1 MARPLRIAMFLGS
14 FPVISET
21 FIMRQITGLL
31 DLGHSVHIF
40 ANSRPDP
47 SSPVHPEIVRYRLL
61 ERTTYID
68 APPETIEWEM
78 PVFPLT
84 GRTWPP
90 GSETSIHNSVRAAR
104 ALPEFFRCLSKAP
117 RLTFQALSSSQFG
130 YQAASLSTLYRLA
143 KLCSTAD
150 RYDVL
155 HAHFGPVANS
165 FRFARQLLR
174 APLCVSFHGY
184 DFSTLPRQEGSGM
197 YRKLFKTADAVTVNS
212 QYTFSEVE
220 KLGCPRS
227 LLHLL
232 PVGLD
237 PIQFPFRERSRGPSE
252 SVRVL
257 TVARLVPIKGHEY
270 VIRAVA
276 RLREQGC
283 NITYDIAGDGPLKK
297 NLEAL
302 IHELN
307 LEQTVNLH
315 GSLDSLGI
323 RTLLDRSH
331 IFILASVSID
341 GDQEGQGLALQEA
354 QAAGLPVIATNHGAL
369 PEGLSAGESGFLVP
383 ERDVTALA
391 ERLKYLV
398 AHAELWASMGR
409 KGRAFV
415 EKNFDIQKLNYMLN
429 VIYERVIENHGKRKG
444 QQAISLTVH

>member
-31 DLGHSVHIF
+31 DLGHFVDIF

-47 SSPVHPEIVRYRLL
+47 SSPVHPEVAKYRLL

-68 APPETIEWEM
+68 APPESIDWEM
-78 PVFPLT
+78 PVIPLT

-104 ALPEFFRCLSKAP
+104 AVPKFLCCLSKAP
-117 RLTFQALSSSQFG
+117 RLTFQTLSSAQFG

-143 KLCSTAD
+143 KLCSTSKH
-150 RYDVL
+150 YDVL

-165 FRFARQLLR
+165 FRFARQLFR

-184 DFSTLPRQEGSGM
+184 DFSTLPRQEGSNM
-197 YRKLFKTADAVTVNS
+197 YRRLFKTVDAVTVNS
-212 QYTFSEVE
+212 QYTRGQVE
-220 KLGCPRS
+220 KLGCPPG

-237 PIQFPFRERSRGPSE
+237 PAQFPFRERCRKLAEP
-252 SVRVL
+252 VRLL

-270 VIRAVA
+270 VIQAVA
-276 RLREQGC
+276 QLREQGC
-283 NITYDIAGDGPLKK
+283 NISYDIVGDGPLKET
-297 NLEAL
+297 LGSL
-302 IHELN
+302 MRELN
-307 LEQTVNLH
+307 LDQTVTLH
-315 GSLDSLGI
+315 GSLDSVGI
-323 RTLLDRSH
+323 RRLIDRSH

-369 PEGLSAGESGFLVP
+369 PEGMSAGESGFLVP
-383 ERDVTALA
+383 ERDIGALA
-391 ERLKYLV
+391 ERLQYLV
-398 AHAELWASMGR
+398 VHPEQWASMGH

-415 EKNFDIQKLNYMLN
+415 EKNFDIQKLNRKLN
-429 VIYERVIENHGKRKG
+429 VIYETIIENHGKRKG
-444 QQAISLTVH
+444 EQSISLAGH

>member
-21 FIMRQITGLL
+21 FIIRQITGLL
-31 DLGHSVHIF
+31 DLGHSIDIF

-47 SSPVHPEIVRYRLL
+47 SSPVHPEVAKYRLL
-61 ERTTYID
+61 ERTTYMD
-68 APPETIEWEM
+68 APPETIDWEM
-78 PVFPLT
+78 PVIPLT

-104 ALPEFFRCLSKAP
+104 ALPKFLRCLSKAP
-117 RLTFQALSSSQFG
+117 RLAFQALSSAQFG

-143 KLCSTAD
+143 KLCSTAN

-165 FRFARQLLR
+165 FRFARQLFR

-212 QYTFSEVE
+212 QYTCSQVE
-220 KLGCPRS
+220 KLGCPPG

-237 PIQFPFRERSRGPSE
+237 PTQFPFRERSRKLSE
-252 SVRVL
+252 PVRLL

-276 RLREQGC
+276 RLRDEGC
-283 NITYDIAGDGPLKK
+283 NIFYNIVGDGPLKET
-297 NLEAL
+297 LSSL

-307 LEQTVNLH
+307 LDQTVTLH

-323 RTLLDRSH
+323 NHLFDCSH
-331 IFILASVSID
+331 IFVLASVSVN

-369 PEGLSAGESGFLVP
+369 PEGMSAGESGFLVP
-383 ERDVTALA
+383 ERDVTALT

-398 AHAELWASMGR
+398 AHPEEWASMGH

-415 EKNFDIQKLNYMLN
+415 EKKFDIQRLNRKLS
-429 VIYERVIENHGKRKG
+429 VIYEIMVENHGKRKG
-444 QQAISLTVH
+444 EQAISLAGD